1 MHLLLLNVD
10 ENSPHF
16 GEDLV
21 HSANFASP
29 SIIACRNAQNLNIEV
44 VSIM

>member
-21 HSANFASP
+21 HPINFANP
-29 SIIACRNAQNLNIEV
+29 SIIACQNAQDLDMEV
-44 VSIM
+44 VMIM